1 MNLNLK
7 NKNAIV
13 CASSQGLGKAAAL
26 DLAEEGVNLAICS
39 RDQDKINKVKE
50 EIHQKINSEIKVI
63 ALKVDLDSP
72 DEIQA
77 FYKQVE
83 NDLGSVDIL
92 VNNNG
97 GPPPSTFEQL
107 SDDDW
112 QKAFNSTMMSCL
124 RLSKLA
130 IPNMKKN
137 AWGRIINIS
146 SVSVKTPVNGLFLS
160 NSLRMGVLGWAKALS
175 DELAPH
181 GITVNTVCPGYTRT
195 ERVEA
200 ILETQSNSSGLK
212 KEEIEKSIAEN
223 IPMKRVGEAEDLAG
237 LITFLASEKADYM
250 TGLAIQVDG
259 GSARTFY

>member
-107 SDDDW
+107 SDEDW

-124 RLSKLA
+124 RLSKLVM
-130 IPNMKKN
+130 PNMKKN
-137 AWGRIINIS
+137 GWGRIINIS

-223 IPMKRVGEAEDLAG
+223 IPMKKVGEAEDLAG

>member
-13 CASSQGLGKAAAL
+13 CASSQGLGKSAAL

-50 EIHQKINSEIKVI
+50 EIHQEINSEIKVL
-63 ALKVDLDSP
+63 ALQVDLDSP

-212 KEEIEKSIAEN
+212 KEDIEKSIAEN